1 MQRVILVS
9 QKERCIGRL
18 KSMNWNKTGLGF
30 SFDRINVLSF
40 LKPTLI
46 ATLLVFVTTLS
57 GCLHYS
63 LSGASTNA
71 KTIQVDQF
79 YNNTELGAANLG
91 QTFTNRVKDYYQ
103 QNSSLRVVPSDGE
116 LQLEGTII
124 TYSTAPVA
132 PQASSPGSIQP
143 NYAAQTRLTIAVR
156 VNYVDSA
163 EPKNSF
169 KDKTFSFYAD
179 FDNSQ
184 DFYSVQESLE
194 KKIFDQILL
203 DMFNA
208 TIATW

>member
-1 MQRVILVS
+1 MNWSNGAVS
-9 QKERCIGRL
+9 L
-18 KSMNWNKTGLGF
+18 KSITILFIG
-30 SFDRINVLSF
+30 SFIF
-40 LKPTLI
+40 Q
-46 ATLLVFVTTLS
+46 
-57 GCLHYS
+57 GCLKYS

-91 QTFTNRVKDYYQ
+91 QSFTNRVKDYFQ
-103 QNSSLRVVPSDGE
+103 QNSSLRVVPSEGE
-116 LQLEGTII
+116 LQIEGTII
-124 TYSTAPVA
+124 TYSTAAVA
-132 PQASSPGSIQP
+132 PQANAAGSNQP
-143 NYAAQTRLTIAVR
+143 NYGAQTRLTIAVR

-184 DFYSVQESLE
+184 DFYAVQETLE

-203 DMFNA
+203 DIFNA